1 VSDFLDS
8 TRTSRCFRPLL
19 VRLSS
24 VLHPVCCVSFLPFSR
39 PYLGALV
46 TGWLEY
52 PRFETLILLHRN
64 GVSRFLVYRF
74 GARLLFGSFALW

>member
-1 VSDFLDS
+1 VSGFPDS
-8 TRTSRCFRPLL
+8 TQTSRCFRPLL

-24 VLHPVCCVSFLPFSR
+24 ILRPICCVGILPFRR

-52 PRFETLILLHRN
+52 PRFETLLLLYRS
-64 GVSRFLVYRF
+64 GVSRFLVYWF
-74 GARLLFGSFALW
+74 GARLLFDLFAL

>member
-1 VSDFLDS
+1 M
-8 TRTSRCFRPLL
+8 
-19 VRLSS
+19 RLSS
-24 VLHPVCCVSFLPFSR
+24 VLRPVCCIGFLSFLR

-52 PRFETLILLHRN
+52 PRFGTLLLLYRS

>member
-1 VSDFLDS
+1 
-8 TRTSRCFRPLL
+8 

-24 VLHPVCCVSFLPFSR
+24 VLRLVCCVGFLPFRR

-52 PRFETLILLHRN
+52 PRFETLLLLHRS
-64 GVSRFLVYRF
+64 GVSRFLVYQF
-74 GARLLFGSFALW
+74 GARLLFDSFALW